1 MARVAYLGLW
11 MLCASAAQA
20 ARTVLLQPGEGQLF
34 PQAVADFG
42 STGEDTTIYLPP
54 GRILSLRN
62 VTFVDAVPVRAQGRP
77 TAVAGSTHSW
87 RSAAAESYSANPVL
101 CALQVDPSYQPFSSG
116 VLTIMPGP
124 GDTGSPTV
132 LDAGMRA
139 GISQVAGRPVPFAAQ
154 VRVNNLYILN
164 LCDNM
169 IGWRSA
175 EGSITAYTGCECP
188 QHPSC
193 TRLVHTQR
201 SACRCKKAQV
211 EMQQACDFASAK
223 CSSP

>member
-1 MARVAYLGLW
+1 MY
-11 MLCASAAQA
+11 
-20 ARTVLLQPGEGQLF
+20 LQPGDGQLF
-34 PQAVADFG
+34 AQAVADFG

-124 GDTGSPTV
+124 GDASSPTI

-139 GISQVAGRPVPFAAQ
+139 GASQVAGKPALFAAELRLTN
-154 VRVNNLYILN
+154 VTVVN
-164 LCDNM
+164 LCENTLEWQSPEKLLF
-169 IGWRSA
+169 IYTNSKHKTSPVHRSYRPRLRLGHLGCPRGV
-175 EGSITAYTGCECP
+175 EGTGVDWLAVD
-188 QHPSC
+188 
-193 TRLVHTQR
+193 RR
-201 SACRCKKAQV
+201 
-211 EMQQACDFASAK
+211 
-223 CSSP
+223 